1 MNRLR
6 LYLLALT
13 ALIVCSAKADEGMW
27 LLQLMQQQHS
37 IDMMKKQGLKLE
49 AQDLYN
55 PNGVSLKDA
64 VGIFGGGCTGEII
77 SPEGLILTNHHCGYS
92 SIQQHSSVE
101 HDYLTD
107 GFWATSRDQELPTPG
122 LKFTFIERIE
132 DITDIVNAKIAAKEI
147 TESQSFTGAFLEGL
161 AKELYE
167 KSDLKDKKGIVPQA
181 LPFYAGN
188 KFYLFYKKIYPDVRM
203 VAAPPSSVGKFGGET
218 DNWMWPRHTGDFSMF
233 RIYADKNNN
242 PADYSKDNVPYR
254 PRRSF
259 TISTA
264 GLKEGDFT
272 MVYGNPGRTMQYVV
286 SDAIDYAVNRGN
298 PAKIKMRTMRLEIM
312 NAEQAKDPATRI
324 AYAAKNARVSNQWK
338 KWQGESK
345 GLARLGT
352 LDKKRAFEAQFTAWA
367 ADKPLYRDVLPK
379 LRALY
384 AELAPYAFA
393 RDYYQEAYQ
402 AIEMT
407 QFAQNAAK
415 GIFKP
420 DAEKAGDGFFK
431 NYSQTIDR
439 LSTQA
444 VLGEYVKNV
453 PAEWTPAYFLE
464 AVQKAGGVDRY
475 VDELFEQSNFSTI
488 EKYKALA
495 SADSATKAAALQND
509 PALLLAEAF
518 NTFYN
523 TKVDG
528 TYKRLNTEINTLYRL
543 YMKGL
548 MEMQPDRTFFPD
560 ANLTLRV
567 AYGTVEGY
575 SPVDAVYYEPFS
587 TIDGIMEKDN
597 PDIYDYNIPQRLRDL
612 YRTKEY
618 GRWNVDG
625 SVPVCFLATNHT
637 TGGNSGS
644 PVLNGRGQLVGIN
657 FDRTWES
664 TMSDYEF
671 DVVKCRNIIVDIRYV
686 LFVID
691 RIGNAG
697 YLLDEMRFAK

>member
-1 MNRLR
+1 MKKIVL
-6 LYLLALT
+6 LILALFCLKGVP
-13 ALIVCSAKADEGMW
+13 ALADEGMW
-27 LLQLMQQQHS
+27 VPALIQSRIKDMKAKGFKLTAEDIYS
-37 IDMMKKQGLKLE
+37 I
-49 AQDLYN
+49 N
-55 PNGVSLKDA
+55 RSSLKDA
-64 VGIFGGGCTGEII
+64 VLLFGSGCTGEVI
-77 SPEGLILTNHHCGYS
+77 SDEGLFLTNHHCGYYFIGS
-92 SIQQHSSVE
+92 HSSVE
-101 HDYLTD
+101 HDYLTN
-107 GFWATSRDQELPTPG
+107 GFWAMNRSEELPNPG
-122 LKFTFIERIE
+122 LTVSFLIRMEDVTDRALKGVGDEMPQAER
-132 DITDIVNAKIAAKEI
+132 DSMVKANAAGVIAKATAGTHYEAAV
-147 TESQSFTGAFLEGL
+147 EPFYYGNQYFLFV
-161 AKELYE
+161 YE
-167 KSDLKDKKGIVPQA
+167 K
-181 LPFYAGN
+181 FR
-188 KFYLFYKKIYPDVRM
+188 DVRL
-203 VAAPPSSVGKFGGET
+203 VAAPPSAIGKFGGDT

-264 GLKEGDFT
+264 GLKKGDFT

-286 SDAIDYAVNRGN
+286 SDAIDYAVNCGN

-420 DAEKAGDGFFK
+420 DAEKAGDGFCK
-431 NYSQTIDR
+431 NYSQTSDR

-464 AVQKAGGVDRY
+464 AVQKAGGIDRY

>member
-1 MNRLR
+1 MKKIVL
-6 LYLLALT
+6 LILALFCLKGVP
-13 ALIVCSAKADEGMW
+13 ALADEGMW
-27 LLQLMQQQHS
+27 VPALIQSRIKDMKAKGFKLTAEDIYS
-37 IDMMKKQGLKLE
+37 I
-49 AQDLYN
+49 N
-55 PNGVSLKDA
+55 RSSLKDA
-64 VGIFGGGCTGEII
+64 VLLFGSGCTGEVI
-77 SPEGLILTNHHCGYS
+77 SDEGLFLTNHHCGYYFIGS
-92 SIQQHSSVE
+92 HSSVE
-101 HDYLTD
+101 HDYLTN
-107 GFWATSRDQELPTPG
+107 GFWAMNRSEELPNPG
-122 LKFTFIERIE
+122 LTVSFLIRMEDVTDRALNGVGDEMPQAER
-132 DITDIVNAKIAAKEI
+132 DSMVKANAAGVIAKATAGTHYEAAV
-147 TESQSFTGAFLEGL
+147 EPFYYGNQYFLFV
-161 AKELYE
+161 YE
-167 KSDLKDKKGIVPQA
+167 K
-181 LPFYAGN
+181 FR
-188 KFYLFYKKIYPDVRM
+188 DVRL
-203 VAAPPSSVGKFGGET
+203 VAAPPSAIGKFGGDT

-264 GLKEGDFT
+264 GLKKGDFT

-286 SDAIDYAVNRGN
+286 SDAIDYAVNCGN

-464 AVQKAGGVDRY
+464 AVQKAGGIDRY

>member
-1 MNRLR
+1 MKKIVL
-6 LYLLALT
+6 LILALFCLKGVP
-13 ALIVCSAKADEGMW
+13 ALADEGMW
-27 LLQLMQQQHS
+27 VPALIQSRIKDMKAKGFKLTAEDIYS
-37 IDMMKKQGLKLE
+37 I
-49 AQDLYN
+49 N
-55 PNGVSLKDA
+55 RSSLKDA
-64 VGIFGGGCTGEII
+64 VLLFGSGCTGEVI
-77 SPEGLILTNHHCGYS
+77 SDEGLFLTNHHCGYYFIGS
-92 SIQQHSSVE
+92 HSSVE
-101 HDYLTD
+101 HDYLTN
-107 GFWATSRDQELPTPG
+107 GFWAMNRSEELPNPG
-122 LKFTFIERIE
+122 LTVSFLIRMEDVTDRALKGVDDEMPQAER
-132 DITDIVNAKIAAKEI
+132 DSMVKANAADVIAKATAGTHYEAAV
-147 TESQSFTGAFLEGL
+147 EPFYYGNQYFLFV
-161 AKELYE
+161 YE
-167 KSDLKDKKGIVPQA
+167 K
-181 LPFYAGN
+181 FR
-188 KFYLFYKKIYPDVRM
+188 DVRL
-203 VAAPPSSVGKFGGET
+203 VAAPPSAIGKFGGDT

-264 GLKEGDFT
+264 GLKKGDFT

-612 YRTKEY
+612 YRTKVY

>member
-1 MNRLR
+1 MKKIVL
-6 LYLLALT
+6 LILALFCLKGVP
-13 ALIVCSAKADEGMW
+13 ALADEGMW
-27 LLQLMQQQHS
+27 VPALIQSRIKDMKAKGFKLTAEDIYS
-37 IDMMKKQGLKLE
+37 I
-49 AQDLYN
+49 N
-55 PNGVSLKDA
+55 RSSLKDA
-64 VGIFGGGCTGEII
+64 VLLFGSGCTGEVI
-77 SPEGLILTNHHCGYS
+77 SDEGLFLTNHHCGYYFIGS
-92 SIQQHSSVE
+92 HSSVE
-101 HDYLTD
+101 HDYLTN
-107 GFWATSRDQELPTPG
+107 GFWAMNRSEELPNPG
-122 LKFTFIERIE
+122 LTVSFLIRMEDVTDRALKGVGDEMPQAER
-132 DITDIVNAKIAAKEI
+132 DSMVKANAAGVIAKATAGTHYEAAV
-147 TESQSFTGAFLEGL
+147 EPFYYGNQYFLFV
-161 AKELYE
+161 YE
-167 KSDLKDKKGIVPQA
+167 K
-181 LPFYAGN
+181 FR
-188 KFYLFYKKIYPDVRM
+188 DVRL
-203 VAAPPSSVGKFGGET
+203 VAAPPSAIGKFGGDT

-233 RIYADKNNN
+233 RIYADKNNT

-464 AVQKAGGVDRY
+464 AVQKAGGIDRY

>member
-1 MNRLR
+1 MKKIVL
-6 LYLLALT
+6 LILALFCLKGVP
-13 ALIVCSAKADEGMW
+13 ALADEGMW
-27 LLQLMQQQHS
+27 VPALIQSRIKDMKAKGFKLTAEDIYS
-37 IDMMKKQGLKLE
+37 I
-49 AQDLYN
+49 N
-55 PNGVSLKDA
+55 RSSLKDA
-64 VGIFGGGCTGEII
+64 VLLFGSGCTGEVI
-77 SPEGLILTNHHCGYS
+77 SDEGLFLTNHHCGYYFIGS
-92 SIQQHSSVE
+92 HSSVE
-101 HDYLTD
+101 HDYLTN
-107 GFWATSRDQELPTPG
+107 GFWAMNRSEELPNPG
-122 LKFTFIERIE
+122 LTVSFLIRMEDVTDRALKGVGDEMPQAER
-132 DITDIVNAKIAAKEI
+132 DSMVKANAAGVIAKATAGTHYEAAV
-147 TESQSFTGAFLEGL
+147 EPFYYGNQYFLFV
-161 AKELYE
+161 YE
-167 KSDLKDKKGIVPQA
+167 K
-181 LPFYAGN
+181 FR
-188 KFYLFYKKIYPDVRM
+188 DVRL
-203 VAAPPSSVGKFGGET
+203 VAAPPSATGKFGGDT

>member
-1 MNRLR
+1 MKKIVL
-6 LYLLALT
+6 LILALFCLKGVP
-13 ALIVCSAKADEGMW
+13 ALADEGMW
-27 LLQLMQQQHS
+27 VPALIQSRIKDIKAKGFKLTAEDIYS
-37 IDMMKKQGLKLE
+37 I
-49 AQDLYN
+49 N
-55 PNGVSLKDA
+55 RSSLKDA
-64 VGIFGGGCTGEII
+64 VLLFGSGCTGEVI
-77 SPEGLILTNHHCGYS
+77 SDEGLFLTNHHCGYYFIGS
-92 SIQQHSSVE
+92 HSSVE
-101 HDYLTD
+101 HDYLTN
-107 GFWATSRDQELPTPG
+107 GFWAMNRSEELPNPG
-122 LKFTFIERIE
+122 LTVSFLIRMEDVTDRALKGVGDEMPQAER
-132 DITDIVNAKIAAKEI
+132 DSMVKANAAGVIAKATAGTHYEAAV
-147 TESQSFTGAFLEGL
+147 EPFYYGNQYFLFV
-161 AKELYE
+161 YE
-167 KSDLKDKKGIVPQA
+167 K
-181 LPFYAGN
+181 FR
-188 KFYLFYKKIYPDVRM
+188 DVRL
-203 VAAPPSSVGKFGGET
+203 VAAPPSAIGKFGGDT

>member
-1 MNRLR
+1 MKKIVL
-6 LYLLALT
+6 LILALFCLKGVP
-13 ALIVCSAKADEGMW
+13 ALADEGMW
-27 LLQLMQQQHS
+27 VPALIQSRIKDMKAKGFKLTAEDIYS
-37 IDMMKKQGLKLE
+37 I
-49 AQDLYN
+49 N
-55 PNGVSLKDA
+55 RSSLKDA
-64 VGIFGGGCTGEII
+64 VLLFGSGCTGEVI
-77 SPEGLILTNHHCGYS
+77 SDEGLFLTNHHCGYYFIGS
-92 SIQQHSSVE
+92 HSSVE
-101 HDYLTD
+101 HDYLTN
-107 GFWATSRDQELPTPG
+107 GFWAMNRSEELPNPG
-122 LKFTFIERIE
+122 LTVSFLIRMEDVTDRALKGVGDEMPQAER
-132 DITDIVNAKIAAKEI
+132 DSMVKANAAGVIAKATAGTHYEAAV
-147 TESQSFTGAFLEGL
+147 EPFYYGNQYFLFV
-161 AKELYE
+161 YE
-167 KSDLKDKKGIVPQA
+167 K
-181 LPFYAGN
+181 FR
-188 KFYLFYKKIYPDVRM
+188 DVRL
-203 VAAPPSSVGKFGGET
+203 VAAPPSAIGKFGGDT

-272 MVYGNPGRTMQYVV
+272 MVYGNPGRTMQYIV

>member
-1 MNRLR
+1 MKKIVL
-6 LYLLALT
+6 LILALFCLKGVP
-13 ALIVCSAKADEGMW
+13 ALADEGMW
-27 LLQLMQQQHS
+27 VPALIQSRIKDMKAKGFKLTAEDIYS
-37 IDMMKKQGLKLE
+37 I
-49 AQDLYN
+49 N
-55 PNGVSLKDA
+55 RSSLKDA
-64 VGIFGGGCTGEII
+64 VLLFGSGCTGEVI
-77 SPEGLILTNHHCGYS
+77 SDEGLFLTNHHCGYYFIGS
-92 SIQQHSSVE
+92 HSSVE
-101 HDYLTD
+101 HDYLTN
-107 GFWATSRDQELPTPG
+107 GFWAMNRSEELPNPG
-122 LKFTFIERIE
+122 LTVSFLIRMEDVTDRALKGVDDEMPQAER
-132 DITDIVNAKIAAKEI
+132 DSMVKANAADVIAKATAGTHYEAAV
-147 TESQSFTGAFLEGL
+147 EPFYYGNQYFLFV
-161 AKELYE
+161 YE
-167 KSDLKDKKGIVPQA
+167 K
-181 LPFYAGN
+181 FR
-188 KFYLFYKKIYPDVRM
+188 DVRL
-203 VAAPPSSVGKFGGET
+203 VAAPPSAIGKFGGDT

-264 GLKEGDFT
+264 GLKKEDFT

>member
-1 MNRLR
+1 MKKIVL
-6 LYLLALT
+6 LILALFCLKGVP
-13 ALIVCSAKADEGMW
+13 ALADEGMW
-27 LLQLMQQQHS
+27 VPALIQSRIKDMKAKGFKLTAEDIYS
-37 IDMMKKQGLKLE
+37 I
-49 AQDLYN
+49 N
-55 PNGVSLKDA
+55 RSSLKDA
-64 VGIFGGGCTGEII
+64 VLLFGSGCTGEVI
-77 SPEGLILTNHHCGYS
+77 SDEGLFLTNHHCGYYFIGS
-92 SIQQHSSVE
+92 HSSVE
-101 HDYLTD
+101 HDYLTN
-107 GFWATSRDQELPTPG
+107 GFWAMNRSEELPNPG
-122 LKFTFIERIE
+122 LTVSFLIRMEDVTDRALKGVGDEMPQAER
-132 DITDIVNAKIAAKEI
+132 DSMVKANAAGVIAKATAGTHYEAAV
-147 TESQSFTGAFLEGL
+147 EPFYYGNQYFLFV
-161 AKELYE
+161 YE
-167 KSDLKDKKGIVPQA
+167 K
-181 LPFYAGN
+181 FR
-188 KFYLFYKKIYPDVRM
+188 DVRL
-203 VAAPPSSVGKFGGET
+203 VAAPPSAIGKFGGDT

-264 GLKEGDFT
+264 GLKKGDFT

-286 SDAIDYAVNRGN
+286 SDAIDYAVNCGN

-464 AVQKAGGVDRY
+464 AVQKAGGIDRY

-671 DVVKCRNIIVDIRYV
+671 NVVKCRNIIVDIRYV

>member
-1 MNRLR
+1 MKKIVL
-6 LYLLALT
+6 LILALFCLKGVP
-13 ALIVCSAKADEGMW
+13 ALADEGMW
-27 LLQLMQQQHS
+27 VPALIQSRIKDMKAKGFKLTAEDIYS
-37 IDMMKKQGLKLE
+37 I
-49 AQDLYN
+49 N
-55 PNGVSLKDA
+55 RSSLKDA
-64 VGIFGGGCTGEII
+64 VLLFGSGCTGEVI
-77 SPEGLILTNHHCGYS
+77 SDEGLFLTNHHCGYYFIGS
-92 SIQQHSSVE
+92 HSSVE
-101 HDYLTD
+101 HDYLTN
-107 GFWATSRDQELPTPG
+107 GFWAMNRSEELPNPG
-122 LKFTFIERIE
+122 LTVSFLIRMEDVTDRALKGVGDEMPQAER
-132 DITDIVNAKIAAKEI
+132 DSMVKANAAGVIAKATAGTHYEAAV
-147 TESQSFTGAFLEGL
+147 EPFYYGNQYFLFV
-161 AKELYE
+161 YE
-167 KSDLKDKKGIVPQA
+167 K
-181 LPFYAGN
+181 FR
-188 KFYLFYKKIYPDVRM
+188 DVRL
-203 VAAPPSSVGKFGGET
+203 VAAPPSAIGKFGGDT

-464 AVQKAGGVDRY
+464 AAQKAGGVDRY

>member
-1 MNRLR
+1 MKKIVL
-6 LYLLALT
+6 LILALFCLKGVP
-13 ALIVCSAKADEGMW
+13 ALADEGMW
-27 LLQLMQQQHS
+27 VPALIQSRIKDMKAKGFKLTAEDIYS
-37 IDMMKKQGLKLE
+37 I
-49 AQDLYN
+49 N
-55 PNGVSLKDA
+55 RSSLKDA
-64 VGIFGGGCTGEII
+64 VLLFGSGCTGEVI
-77 SPEGLILTNHHCGYS
+77 SDEGLFLTNHHCGYYFIGS
-92 SIQQHSSVE
+92 HSSVE
-101 HDYLTD
+101 HDYLTN
-107 GFWATSRDQELPTPG
+107 GFWAMNRSEELPNPG
-122 LKFTFIERIE
+122 LTVSFLIRMEDVTDRALKGVGDEMPQAER
-132 DITDIVNAKIAAKEI
+132 DSMVKANAAGVIAKATAGTHYEAAV
-147 TESQSFTGAFLEGL
+147 EPFYYGNQYFLFV
-161 AKELYE
+161 YE
-167 KSDLKDKKGIVPQA
+167 K
-181 LPFYAGN
+181 FR
-188 KFYLFYKKIYPDVRM
+188 DVRL
-203 VAAPPSSVGKFGGET
+203 VAAPPSAIGKFGGDT
-218 DNWMWPRHTGDFSMF
+218 DNWTGDFSMF

>member
-1 MNRLR
+1 MKKIVL
-6 LYLLALT
+6 LILALFCLKGVP
-13 ALIVCSAKADEGMW
+13 ALADEGMW
-27 LLQLMQQQHS
+27 VPALIQSRIKDMKAKGFKLTAEDIYS
-37 IDMMKKQGLKLE
+37 I
-49 AQDLYN
+49 N
-55 PNGVSLKDA
+55 RSSLKDA
-64 VGIFGGGCTGEII
+64 VLLFGSGCTGEVI
-77 SPEGLILTNHHCGYS
+77 SDEGLFLTNHHCGYYFIGS
-92 SIQQHSSVE
+92 HSSVE
-101 HDYLTD
+101 HDYLTN
-107 GFWATSRDQELPTPG
+107 GFWAMNRSEELPNPG
-122 LKFTFIERIE
+122 LTVSFLIRMEDVTDRALKGVGDEMPQAER
-132 DITDIVNAKIAAKEI
+132 DSMVKANAADVIAKATAGTHYEAAV
-147 TESQSFTGAFLEGL
+147 EPFYYGNQYFLFV
-161 AKELYE
+161 YE
-167 KSDLKDKKGIVPQA
+167 K
-181 LPFYAGN
+181 FR
-188 KFYLFYKKIYPDVRM
+188 DVRL
-203 VAAPPSSVGKFGGET
+203 VAAPPSAIGKFGGDT

-402 AIEMT
+402 AFEMT

>member
-1 MNRLR
+1 MKKL
-6 LYLLALT
+6 LIACLLLALG
-13 ALIVCSAKADEGMW
+13 APSLKADEGMW
-27 LLQLMQQQHS
+27 LLPYLEKLN
-37 IDMMKKQGLKLE
+37 IRDMKAKGFKLS
-49 AQDLYN
+49 AKDIYN
-55 PNGVSLKDA
+55 LNGDAIKDA
-64 VGIFGGGCTGEII
+64 IVIFGNGCTGEIV
-77 SPEGLILTNHHCGYS
+77 SDRGLLLTNHHCGFDA
-92 SIQQHSSVE
+92 IQSHSSVE
-101 HDYLTD
+101 HDYLKN
-107 GFWATSRDQELPTPG
+107 GFWAMSDQEEIPTPG
-122 LKFTFIERIE
+122 LTVTFIRRISDVSDRILPQLSDTLSEKDREAKVAEIVERIKKE
-132 DITDIVNAKIAAKEI
+132 TELDNEHQEVEIQDFFGGNQYLMFVKEI
-147 TESQSFTGAFLEGL
+147 F
-161 AKELYE
+161 K
-167 KSDLKDKKGIVPQA
+167 
-181 LPFYAGN
+181 
-188 KFYLFYKKIYPDVRM
+188 DVRL
-203 VAAPPSSVGKFGGET
+203 VGAPPSSIGKFGGDT

>member
-1 MNRLR
+1 MKKIVL
-6 LYLLALT
+6 LILALFCLKGVP
-13 ALIVCSAKADEGMW
+13 ALADEGMW
-27 LLQLMQQQHS
+27 VPALIQSRIKDMKAKGFKLTAEDIYS
-37 IDMMKKQGLKLE
+37 I
-49 AQDLYN
+49 N
-55 PNGVSLKDA
+55 RSSLKDA
-64 VGIFGGGCTGEII
+64 VLLFGSGCTGEVI
-77 SPEGLILTNHHCGYS
+77 SDEGLFLTNHHCGYYFIGS
-92 SIQQHSSVE
+92 HSSVE
-101 HDYLTD
+101 HDYLTN
-107 GFWATSRDQELPTPG
+107 GFWAMNRSEELPNPG
-122 LKFTFIERIE
+122 LTVSFLIRMEDVTDRALKGVDDEMPQAER
-132 DITDIVNAKIAAKEI
+132 DSMVKANAADVIAKATAGTHYEAAV
-147 TESQSFTGAFLEGL
+147 EPFYYGNQYFLFV
-161 AKELYE
+161 YE
-167 KSDLKDKKGIVPQA
+167 K
-181 LPFYAGN
+181 FR
-188 KFYLFYKKIYPDVRM
+188 DVRL
-203 VAAPPSSVGKFGGET
+203 VAAPPSAIGKFGGDT

-475 VDELFEQSNFSTI
+475 VDELFEQSNFSTN

>member
-1 MNRLR
+1 MKKIVL
-6 LYLLALT
+6 LILALFCLKGVP
-13 ALIVCSAKADEGMW
+13 ALADEGMW
-27 LLQLMQQQHS
+27 VPALIQSRIKDMKAKGFKLTAEDIYS
-37 IDMMKKQGLKLE
+37 I
-49 AQDLYN
+49 N
-55 PNGVSLKDA
+55 RSSLKDA
-64 VGIFGGGCTGEII
+64 VLLFGSGCTGEVI
-77 SPEGLILTNHHCGYS
+77 SDEGLFLTNHHCGYYFIGS
-92 SIQQHSSVE
+92 HSSVE
-101 HDYLTD
+101 HDYLTN
-107 GFWATSRDQELPTPG
+107 GFWAMNRSEELPNPG
-122 LKFTFIERIE
+122 LTVSFLIRMEDVTDRALKGVDDEMPQAER
-132 DITDIVNAKIAAKEI
+132 DSMVKANAADVIAKATAGTHYEAAV
-147 TESQSFTGAFLEGL
+147 EPFYYGNQYFLFV
-161 AKELYE
+161 YE
-167 KSDLKDKKGIVPQA
+167 K
-181 LPFYAGN
+181 FR
-188 KFYLFYKKIYPDVRM
+188 DVRL
-203 VAAPPSSVGKFGGET
+203 VAAPPSAIGKFGGDT

-286 SDAIDYAVNRGN
+286 SDAIDYAVNCG
-298 PAKIKMRTMRLEIM
+298 LEIM

-464 AVQKAGGVDRY
+464 AVQKAGGIDRY

>member
-1 MNRLR
+1 MKKIVL
-6 LYLLALT
+6 LILALFCLKGVP
-13 ALIVCSAKADEGMW
+13 ALADEGMW
-27 LLQLMQQQHS
+27 VPALIQSRIKDMKAKGFKLTAEDIYS
-37 IDMMKKQGLKLE
+37 I
-49 AQDLYN
+49 N
-55 PNGVSLKDA
+55 RSSLKDA
-64 VGIFGGGCTGEII
+64 VLLFGSGCTGEVI
-77 SPEGLILTNHHCGYS
+77 SDEGLFLTNHHCGYYFIGS
-92 SIQQHSSVE
+92 HSSVE
-101 HDYLTD
+101 HDYLTN
-107 GFWATSRDQELPTPG
+107 GFWAMNRSEELPNPG
-122 LKFTFIERIE
+122 LTLSFLIRMEDVTDRALKGVGDEMPQAER
-132 DITDIVNAKIAAKEI
+132 DSMVKANAAGVIAKATAGTHYEAAV
-147 TESQSFTGAFLEGL
+147 EPFYYGNQYFLFV
-161 AKELYE
+161 YE
-167 KSDLKDKKGIVPQA
+167 K
-181 LPFYAGN
+181 FR
-188 KFYLFYKKIYPDVRM
+188 DVRL
-203 VAAPPSSVGKFGGET
+203 VAAPPSAIGKFGGDT

-464 AVQKAGGVDRY
+464 AVQKAGGIDRY

>member
-1 MNRLR
+1 MKKIVL
-6 LYLLALT
+6 LILALFCLKGVPT
-13 ALIVCSAKADEGMW
+13 LADEGMW
-27 LLQLMQQQHS
+27 VPALIQSRIKDMKAKGFKLTAEDIYS
-37 IDMMKKQGLKLE
+37 I
-49 AQDLYN
+49 N
-55 PNGVSLKDA
+55 RSSLKDA
-64 VGIFGGGCTGEII
+64 VLLFGSGCTGEMI
-77 SPEGLILTNHHCGYS
+77 SDEGLFLTNHHCGYYFIGS
-92 SIQQHSSVE
+92 HSSVE
-101 HDYLTD
+101 HDYLTN
-107 GFWATSRDQELPTPG
+107 GFWAMNRSEELPNPG
-122 LKFTFIERIE
+122 LTVSFLIRMEDVTDRALKGVGDEMSQAER
-132 DITDIVNAKIAAKEI
+132 DSLVKANAADVIAKATAGTHYEAAV
-147 TESQSFTGAFLEGL
+147 EPFYYGNQYFLFV
-161 AKELYE
+161 YE
-167 KSDLKDKKGIVPQA
+167 KFRDIRL
-181 LPFYAGN
+181 
-188 KFYLFYKKIYPDVRM
+188 
-203 VAAPPSSVGKFGGET
+203 VAAPPSAIGKFGGDT

-242 PADYSKDNVPYR
+242 PADYSKDNVPYH

-420 DAEKAGDGFFK
+420 DAGKAGDGFFK

-528 TYKRLNTEINTLYRL
+528 AYKRLNTEINTLYRL

-575 SPVDAVYYEPFS
+575 SPADAIYYEPFS

-612 YRTKEY
+612 YKTKEY

>member
-1 MNRLR
+1 MKKIVL
-6 LYLLALT
+6 LILALFCLKGVP
-13 ALIVCSAKADEGMW
+13 ALADEGMW
-27 LLQLMQQQHS
+27 VPALIQSRIKDMKAKGFKLTAEDIYS
-37 IDMMKKQGLKLE
+37 I
-49 AQDLYN
+49 N
-55 PNGVSLKDA
+55 RSSLKDA
-64 VGIFGGGCTGEII
+64 VLLFGSGCTGEVI
-77 SPEGLILTNHHCGYS
+77 SDEGLFLTNHHCGYYFIGS
-92 SIQQHSSVE
+92 HSSVE
-101 HDYLTD
+101 HDYLTN
-107 GFWATSRDQELPTPG
+107 GFWAMNRSEELPNPG
-122 LKFTFIERIE
+122 LTVSFLIRMEDVTDRALKGVGDEMPQAER
-132 DITDIVNAKIAAKEI
+132 DSMVKANAAGVIAKATAGTHYEAAV
-147 TESQSFTGAFLEGL
+147 EPFYYGNQYFLFV
-161 AKELYE
+161 YE
-167 KSDLKDKKGIVPQA
+167 K
-181 LPFYAGN
+181 FR
-188 KFYLFYKKIYPDVRM
+188 DVRL
-203 VAAPPSSVGKFGGET
+203 VAAPPSAIGKFGGDT

-264 GLKEGDFT
+264 GLKKGDFT

-475 VDELFEQSNFSTI
+475 VDELFKQSNFSTI

>member
-1 MNRLR
+1 MKKIVL
-6 LYLLALT
+6 LILALFCLKGVP
-13 ALIVCSAKADEGMW
+13 ALADEGMW
-27 LLQLMQQQHS
+27 VPALIQSRIKDMKAKGFKLTAEDIYS
-37 IDMMKKQGLKLE
+37 I
-49 AQDLYN
+49 N
-55 PNGVSLKDA
+55 RSSLKDA
-64 VGIFGGGCTGEII
+64 VLLFGSGCTGEVI
-77 SPEGLILTNHHCGYS
+77 SDEGLFLTNHHCGYYFIGS
-92 SIQQHSSVE
+92 HSSVE
-101 HDYLTD
+101 HDYLTN
-107 GFWATSRDQELPTPG
+107 GFWAMNRSEELPNPG
-122 LKFTFIERIE
+122 LTVSFLIRMEDVTDRALKGVGDEMPQAER
-132 DITDIVNAKIAAKEI
+132 DSMVKANAAGVIAKATAGTHYEAAV
-147 TESQSFTGAFLEGL
+147 EPFYYGNQYFLFV
-161 AKELYE
+161 YE
-167 KSDLKDKKGIVPQA
+167 K
-181 LPFYAGN
+181 FR
-188 KFYLFYKKIYPDVRM
+188 DVRL
-203 VAAPPSSVGKFGGET
+203 VAAPPSAIGKFGGDT

-254 PRRSF
+254 PHRSF

>member
-1 MNRLR
+1 MKKIVL
-6 LYLLALT
+6 LILALFCLKGVP
-13 ALIVCSAKADEGMW
+13 ALADEGMW
-27 LLQLMQQQHS
+27 VPALIQSRIKDMKAKGFKLTAEDIYS
-37 IDMMKKQGLKLE
+37 I
-49 AQDLYN
+49 N
-55 PNGVSLKDA
+55 RSSLKDA
-64 VGIFGGGCTGEII
+64 VLLFGSGCTGEVI
-77 SPEGLILTNHHCGYS
+77 SDEGLFLTNHHCGYYFIGS
-92 SIQQHSSVE
+92 HSSVE
-101 HDYLTD
+101 HDYLTN
-107 GFWATSRDQELPTPG
+107 GFWAMNRSEELPNPG
-122 LKFTFIERIE
+122 LTVSFLIRMEDVTDRALKGVGDEMPQAER
-132 DITDIVNAKIAAKEI
+132 DSMVKANAAGVIAKATAGTHYEA
-147 TESQSFTGAFLEGL
+147 TVEPFYYGNQYFLFV
-161 AKELYE
+161 YE
-167 KSDLKDKKGIVPQA
+167 K
-181 LPFYAGN
+181 FR
-188 KFYLFYKKIYPDVRM
+188 DVRL
-203 VAAPPSSVGKFGGET
+203 VAAPPSAIGKFGGDT

-475 VDELFEQSNFSTI
+475 IDELFEQSNFSTI

>member
-1 MNRLR
+1 MKKIVL
-6 LYLLALT
+6 LILALFCLKGVP
-13 ALIVCSAKADEGMW
+13 ALADEGMW
-27 LLQLMQQQHS
+27 VPALIQSRIKDMKAKGFKLTAEDIYS
-37 IDMMKKQGLKLE
+37 I
-49 AQDLYN
+49 N
-55 PNGVSLKDA
+55 RSSLKDA
-64 VGIFGGGCTGEII
+64 VLLFGSGCTGEVI
-77 SPEGLILTNHHCGYS
+77 SDEGLFLTNHHCGYYFIGS
-92 SIQQHSSVE
+92 HSSVE
-101 HDYLTD
+101 HDYLTN
-107 GFWATSRDQELPTPG
+107 GFWAMNRSEELPNPG
-122 LKFTFIERIE
+122 LTVSFLIRMEDVTDRALKGVDDEMPQAER
-132 DITDIVNAKIAAKEI
+132 DSMVKANAADVIAKATAGTHYEAAV
-147 TESQSFTGAFLEGL
+147 EPFYYGNQYFLFV
-161 AKELYE
+161 YE
-167 KSDLKDKKGIVPQA
+167 K
-181 LPFYAGN
+181 FR
-188 KFYLFYKKIYPDVRM
+188 DVRL
-203 VAAPPSSVGKFGGET
+203 VAAPPSAIGKFGGDT

-242 PADYSKDNVPYR
+242 PADYSKDNVPSR

-264 GLKEGDFT
+264 GLKKGDFT

>member
-1 MNRLR
+1 MKKIVL
-6 LYLLALT
+6 LILALFCLKGVP
-13 ALIVCSAKADEGMW
+13 ALADEGMW
-27 LLQLMQQQHS
+27 VPALIQSRIKDMKAKGFKLTAEDIYS
-37 IDMMKKQGLKLE
+37 I
-49 AQDLYN
+49 N
-55 PNGVSLKDA
+55 RSSLKDA
-64 VGIFGGGCTGEII
+64 VLLFGSGCTGEVI
-77 SPEGLILTNHHCGYS
+77 SDEGLFLTNHHCGYYFIGS
-92 SIQQHSSVE
+92 HSSVE
-101 HDYLTD
+101 HDYLTN
-107 GFWATSRDQELPTPG
+107 GFWAMNRSEELPNPG
-122 LKFTFIERIE
+122 LTVSFLIRMEDVTDRALKGVDDEMPQAER
-132 DITDIVNAKIAAKEI
+132 DSMVKANAADVIAKATAGTHYEAAV
-147 TESQSFTGAFLEGL
+147 EPFYYGNQYFLFV
-161 AKELYE
+161 YE
-167 KSDLKDKKGIVPQA
+167 K
-181 LPFYAGN
+181 FR
-188 KFYLFYKKIYPDVRM
+188 DVRL
-203 VAAPPSSVGKFGGET
+203 VAAPPSAIGKFGGDT

-264 GLKEGDFT
+264 GLKKGDFT

-286 SDAIDYAVNRGN
+286 SDAIDYAVNCGN

>member
-1 MNRLR
+1 MLTDLQKQNEVAMTELG
-6 LYLLALT
+6 LLIPT
-13 ALIVCSAKADEGMW
+13 NQI
-27 LLQLMQQQHS
+27 
-37 IDMMKKQGLKLE
+37 
-49 AQDLYN
+49 YN
-55 PNGVSLKDA
+55 PDGIALKDA
-64 VGIFGGGCTGEII
+64 VVHFGGGCTGEVI
-77 SPEGLILTNHHCGYS
+77 SAEGLVLTNHHCGYGA
-92 SIQQHSSVE
+92 IQQHSSVE

-107 GFWATSRDQELPTPG
+107 GFWAMSREEELPCKGLTVTYIDRILDVTDYVNEQLKTDDDPNGTNYLSPKYLKTVADRFAKSEGIALTPG
-122 LKFTFIERIE
+122 RKLELK
-132 DITDIVNAKIAAKEI
+132 
-147 TESQSFTGAFLEGL
+147 AFYG
-161 AKELYE
+161 
-167 KSDLKDKKGIVPQA
+167 
-181 LPFYAGN
+181 GN
-188 KFYLFYKKIYPDVRM
+188 RYYLFVKTTYSDIRM
-203 VAAPPSSVGKFGGET
+203 VGAPPSSIGKFGADT

-264 GLKEGDFT
+264 GLKKGDFT

-444 VLGEYVKNV
+444 VLGEYVKNF

>member
-1 MNRLR
+1 MKKIVL
-6 LYLLALT
+6 LILALFCLKGVP
-13 ALIVCSAKADEGMW
+13 ALADEGMW
-27 LLQLMQQQHS
+27 VPALIQSRIKDMKAKGFKLTAEDIYS
-37 IDMMKKQGLKLE
+37 I
-49 AQDLYN
+49 N
-55 PNGVSLKDA
+55 RSSLKDA
-64 VGIFGGGCTGEII
+64 VLLFGSGCTGEVI
-77 SPEGLILTNHHCGYS
+77 SDEGLFLTNHHCGYYFIGS
-92 SIQQHSSVE
+92 HSSVE
-101 HDYLTD
+101 HDYLTN
-107 GFWATSRDQELPTPG
+107 GFWAMNRSEELPNPG
-122 LKFTFIERIE
+122 LTVSFLIRMEDVTDRALKGVGDEMPQAER
-132 DITDIVNAKIAAKEI
+132 DSMVKANAAGVIAKATAGTHYEAAV
-147 TESQSFTGAFLEGL
+147 EPFYYGNQYFLFV
-161 AKELYE
+161 YE
-167 KSDLKDKKGIVPQA
+167 K
-181 LPFYAGN
+181 FR
-188 KFYLFYKKIYPDVRM
+188 DVRL
-203 VAAPPSSVGKFGGET
+203 VAAPPSAIGKFGGDT

-420 DAEKAGDGFFK
+420 DAGKAGDGFFK

-464 AVQKAGGVDRY
+464 AVHKAGGVDRY

>member
-1 MNRLR
+1 MKKIVL
-6 LYLLALT
+6 LILALFCLKGVP
-13 ALIVCSAKADEGMW
+13 ALADEGMW
-27 LLQLMQQQHS
+27 VPALIQSRIKDMKAKGFKLTAEDIYS
-37 IDMMKKQGLKLE
+37 I
-49 AQDLYN
+49 N
-55 PNGVSLKDA
+55 RSSLKDA
-64 VGIFGGGCTGEII
+64 VLLFGSGCTGEVI
-77 SPEGLILTNHHCGYS
+77 SDEGLFLTNHHCGYYFIGS
-92 SIQQHSSVE
+92 HSSVE
-101 HDYLTD
+101 HDYLTN
-107 GFWATSRDQELPTPG
+107 GFWAMNRSEELPNPG
-122 LKFTFIERIE
+122 LTVSFLIRMEDVTDRALKGVGDEMPQAER
-132 DITDIVNAKIAAKEI
+132 DSMVKANAADVIAKATAGTHYEAAV
-147 TESQSFTGAFLEGL
+147 EPFYYGNQYFLFV
-161 AKELYE
+161 YE
-167 KSDLKDKKGIVPQA
+167 K
-181 LPFYAGN
+181 FR
-188 KFYLFYKKIYPDVRM
+188 DVRL
-203 VAAPPSSVGKFGGET
+203 VAAPPSAIGKFGGDT

-420 DAEKAGDGFFK
+420 DAGKAGDGFFK

>member
-1 MNRLR
+1 MKKIVL
-6 LYLLALT
+6 LILALFCLKGVP
-13 ALIVCSAKADEGMW
+13 ALADEGMW
-27 LLQLMQQQHS
+27 VPALIQSRIKDMKAKGFKLTAEDIYS
-37 IDMMKKQGLKLE
+37 I
-49 AQDLYN
+49 N
-55 PNGVSLKDA
+55 RSSLKDA
-64 VGIFGGGCTGEII
+64 VLLFGSGCTGEVI
-77 SPEGLILTNHHCGYS
+77 SDEGLFLTNHHCGYYFIGS
-92 SIQQHSSVE
+92 HSSVE
-101 HDYLTD
+101 HDYLTN
-107 GFWATSRDQELPTPG
+107 GFWAMNRSEELPNPG
-122 LKFTFIERIE
+122 LTVSFLIRMEDVTDRALKGVGDEMPQAER
-132 DITDIVNAKIAAKEI
+132 DSMVKANAAGVIAKATAGTHYEAAV
-147 TESQSFTGAFLEGL
+147 EPFYYGNQYFLFV
-161 AKELYE
+161 YE
-167 KSDLKDKKGIVPQA
+167 K
-181 LPFYAGN
+181 FR
-188 KFYLFYKKIYPDVRM
+188 DVRL
-203 VAAPPSSVGKFGGET
+203 VAAPPSAIGKFGGDT

-464 AVQKAGGVDRY
+464 AVQKAGGIDRY

-543 YMKGL
+543 YIKGL

>member
-1 MNRLR
+1 MKKIVL
-6 LYLLALT
+6 LILALFCLKGVP
-13 ALIVCSAKADEGMW
+13 ALADEGMW
-27 LLQLMQQQHS
+27 VPALIQSRIKDMKAKGFKLTAEDIYS
-37 IDMMKKQGLKLE
+37 I
-49 AQDLYN
+49 N
-55 PNGVSLKDA
+55 RSSLKDA
-64 VGIFGGGCTGEII
+64 VLLFGSGCTGEVI
-77 SPEGLILTNHHCGYS
+77 SDEGLFLTNHHCGYYFIGS
-92 SIQQHSSVE
+92 HSSVE
-101 HDYLTD
+101 HDYLTN
-107 GFWATSRDQELPTPG
+107 GFWAMNRSEELPNPG
-122 LKFTFIERIE
+122 LTVSFLIRMEDVTDRALKGVGDEMPQAER
-132 DITDIVNAKIAAKEI
+132 DSMVKANAADVIAKATAGTHYEAAV
-147 TESQSFTGAFLEGL
+147 EPFYYGNQYFLFV
-161 AKELYE
+161 YE
-167 KSDLKDKKGIVPQA
+167 K
-181 LPFYAGN
+181 FR
-188 KFYLFYKKIYPDVRM
+188 DVRL
-203 VAAPPSSVGKFGGET
+203 VAAPPSAIGKFGGDT

-264 GLKEGDFT
+264 GLKKGDFT

-286 SDAIDYAVNRGN
+286 SDAIDYAVNCGN

-464 AVQKAGGVDRY
+464 AVQKAGGIDRY

>member
-1 MNRLR
+1 MKKIVL
-6 LYLLALT
+6 LILALFCLKGVP
-13 ALIVCSAKADEGMW
+13 ALADEGMW
-27 LLQLMQQQHS
+27 VPALIQSRIKDMKAKGFKLTAEDIYS
-37 IDMMKKQGLKLE
+37 I
-49 AQDLYN
+49 N
-55 PNGVSLKDA
+55 RSSLKDA
-64 VGIFGGGCTGEII
+64 VLLFGSGCTGEVI
-77 SPEGLILTNHHCGYS
+77 SDEGLFLTNHHCGSYFIGS
-92 SIQQHSSVE
+92 HSSVE
-101 HDYLTD
+101 HDYLTN
-107 GFWATSRDQELPTPG
+107 GFWAMNRSEELPNPG
-122 LKFTFIERIE
+122 LTVSFLIRMEDVTDRALKGVGDEMPQAER
-132 DITDIVNAKIAAKEI
+132 DSMVKANAAGVIAKATAGTHYEAAV
-147 TESQSFTGAFLEGL
+147 EPFYYGNQYFLFV
-161 AKELYE
+161 YE
-167 KSDLKDKKGIVPQA
+167 K
-181 LPFYAGN
+181 FR
-188 KFYLFYKKIYPDVRM
+188 DVRL
-203 VAAPPSSVGKFGGET
+203 VAAPPSAIGKFGGDT

>member
-1 MNRLR
+1 MKKIVL
-6 LYLLALT
+6 LILALFCLKGVP
-13 ALIVCSAKADEGMW
+13 ALADEGMW
-27 LLQLMQQQHS
+27 VPALIQSRIKDMKAKGFKLTAEDIYS
-37 IDMMKKQGLKLE
+37 I
-49 AQDLYN
+49 N
-55 PNGVSLKDA
+55 RSSLKDA
-64 VGIFGGGCTGEII
+64 VLLFGSGCTGEVI
-77 SPEGLILTNHHCGYS
+77 SDEGLFLTNHHCGYYFIGS
-92 SIQQHSSVE
+92 HSSVE
-101 HDYLTD
+101 HDYLTN
-107 GFWATSRDQELPTPG
+107 GFWAMNRSEELPNPG
-122 LKFTFIERIE
+122 LTVSFLIRMEDVTDRALKGVGDEMPQAER
-132 DITDIVNAKIAAKEI
+132 DSMVKANAADVIAKAIAGTHYEAAV
-147 TESQSFTGAFLEGL
+147 EPFYYGNQYFLFV
-161 AKELYE
+161 YE
-167 KSDLKDKKGIVPQA
+167 K
-181 LPFYAGN
+181 FR
-188 KFYLFYKKIYPDVRM
+188 DVRL
-203 VAAPPSSVGKFGGET
+203 VAAPPSAIGKFGGDT

>member
-1 MNRLR
+1 MKKIVL
-6 LYLLALT
+6 LILALFCLKGVP
-13 ALIVCSAKADEGMW
+13 ALADEGMW
-27 LLQLMQQQHS
+27 VPALIQSRIKDMKAKGFKLTAEDIYS
-37 IDMMKKQGLKLE
+37 I
-49 AQDLYN
+49 N
-55 PNGVSLKDA
+55 RSSLKDA
-64 VGIFGGGCTGEII
+64 VLLFGSGCTGEVI
-77 SPEGLILTNHHCGYS
+77 SDEGLFLTNHHCGYYFIGS
-92 SIQQHSSVE
+92 HSSVE
-101 HDYLTD
+101 HDYLTN
-107 GFWATSRDQELPTPG
+107 GFWAMNRSEELPNPG
-122 LKFTFIERIE
+122 LTVSFLIRMEDVTDRALKGVGDEMPQAER
-132 DITDIVNAKIAAKEI
+132 DSMVKANAAGVIAKATAGTHYEAAV
-147 TESQSFTGAFLEGL
+147 EPFYYGNQYFLFV
-161 AKELYE
+161 YE
-167 KSDLKDKKGIVPQA
+167 K
-181 LPFYAGN
+181 FR
-188 KFYLFYKKIYPDVRM
+188 DVRL
-203 VAAPPSSVGKFGGET
+203 VAAPPSVIGKFGGDT

-384 AELAPYAFA
+384 AELASYAFA